1 MTRLE
6 AAPDLHG
13 MRVLV
18 VEDML
23 MVAEMLAEALTI
35 AGVEVVGPV
44 GRIGQAIALARQAEL
59 DGALLD
65 VNLAGEHSGP
75 VAEVLHAR
83 GIPFVFLT
91 GYSDAGVLPAMFRS
105 APRLVKPF
113 MEQELEAEM
122 AVRFRRPV

>member
-44 GRIGQAIALARQAEL
+44 GRVEAAVLMAQREAL

-65 VNLAGEHSGP
+65 VNLAGESSGP
-75 VAEVLHAR
+75 VAAALHAR

-91 GYSDAGVLPAMFRS
+91 GYSDPAALPTAFREV
-105 APRLVKPF
+105 PRLLKPF
-113 MEQELEAEM
+113 MEHELEAAM
-122 AVRFRRPV
+122 AARFRQPH